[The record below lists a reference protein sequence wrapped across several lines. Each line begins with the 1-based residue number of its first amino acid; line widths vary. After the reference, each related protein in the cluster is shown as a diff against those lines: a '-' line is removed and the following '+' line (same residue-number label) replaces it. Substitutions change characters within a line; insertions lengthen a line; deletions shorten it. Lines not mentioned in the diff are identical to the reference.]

1 MGRTLWS
8 GIFSPPPQN
17 ATTSV
22 SEASTAAFNTAATT
36 FVLPRVFTRET
47 PRLWTAERPFN
58 PDSESFFRDAVQE
71 APLSPL
77 PRRVDT
83 GEQNDP
89 AEENL
94 GRVRYSTPER
104 EAESQRLL
112 EQVRSINSIG
122 ELRPIF
128 RRVQELEDEER
139 IDRQLARQRRHAAM
153 SAAAAAAL
161 AETEA
166 TLAMRGQQLGDLFAP
181 LRQTFNTD
189 NSGGVFNPDRFEDL
203 VWGEDDSFDLSGYVS
218 DLRQNAVV
226 ITLPPA
232 PFISSAP
239 IVPSDVEES
248 SSDEQTDSD
257 VELPDPRMF
266 LRHIPHPTMGSH

>member
-1 MGRTLWS
+1 MT
-8 GIFSPPPQN
+8 
-17 ATTSV
+17 
-22 SEASTAAFNTAATT
+22 
-36 FVLPRVFTRET
+36 
-47 PRLWTAERPFN
+47 
-58 PDSESFFRDAVQE
+58 
-71 APLSPL
+71 L
-77 PRRVDT
+77 PRRTWGACVIQRRS
-83 GEQNDP
+83 G
-89 AEENL
+89 
-94 GRVRYSTPER
+94 

-139 IDRQLARQRRHAAM
+139 IDRQLARQRRHAVM

-166 TLAMRGQQLGDLFAP
+166 TMAMRGQQLGDLFAP

-189 NSGGVFNPDRFEDL
+189 NSGGAFNPDRFEDL

-218 DLRQNAVV
+218 DLRQNAIV

-257 VELPDPRMF
+257 AELPDPRMF